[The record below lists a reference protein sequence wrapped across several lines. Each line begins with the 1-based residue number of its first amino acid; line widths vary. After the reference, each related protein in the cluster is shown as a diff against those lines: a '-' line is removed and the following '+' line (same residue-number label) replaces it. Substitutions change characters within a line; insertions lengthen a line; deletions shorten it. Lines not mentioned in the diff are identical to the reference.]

1 MQPDQPTTPPTS
13 SDDSLSFREI
23 VLLARGHFAEYRR
36 RWLVLLL
43 AGLLTGGALGLY
55 AWLSPP
61 TYTGTL
67 TYLVADNQLGRS
79 TNFLSQFSSLLG
91 VSAPG
96 AQTYAQLTEIS
107 RSFHLLT
114 QVLFEKTTIGG
125 KTDFL
130 ANHVIDAEKFHENLW
145 APSDKDEERGFTLS
159 NFYFTRTNPDS
170 FSRQE
175 KVAIKS
181 LYNALHGLP
190 AGREQLLVCDYN
202 DETGI
207 LSVAF
212 TAHNEALAVE
222 FPQALFTALRNFY
235 LRSSTEL
242 QARTLDLM
250 STKTDSLR
258 RVLEGRE
265 RSQARFQDR
274 DDALLFQEDRLPN
287 VRLERDRQMLGLMY
301 GEAVKNREIAD
312 FALQNALP
320 ALQIIDKPYAP
331 LTASRKSPLQFA
343 VLGSVLGAFVVCLFL
358 SLRLLWREALDR

>member
-1 MQPDQPTTPPTS
+1 MQADQSILPPAS
-13 SDDSLSFREI
+13 DDDSLSFRDL
-23 VLLARGHFAEYRR
+23 VFLARGHFAEYRR
-36 RWLVLLL
+36 RWLTLLV
-43 AGLLTGGALGLY
+43 AGALTGGALGLY
-55 AWLSPP
+55 AWFSPP

-67 TYLVADNQLGRS
+67 TYLLADNQLGRS

-96 AQTYAQLTEIS
+96 TQTYAQLTEIS
-107 RSFHLLT
+107 RSFNLLT
-114 QVLFEKTTIGG
+114 QVLFEKKTIGG
-125 KTDFL
+125 KEDLL
-130 ANHVIDAEKFHENLW
+130 ANHIIDAEKFHDDLW

-159 NFYFTRTNPDS
+159 NFYFTRTNPDA

-175 KVAIKS
+175 QVAIKS
-181 LYNALHGLP
+181 LFNALQGLP
-190 AGREQLLVCDYN
+190 AGREKLLSCDYD

-207 LSVAF
+207 MSLEF
-212 TAHNEALAVE
+212 TSHNEALAAE
-222 FPQALFTALRNFY
+222 FPQALFAALRDFY
-235 LRSSTEL
+235 LRSSTEM

-343 VLGSVLGAFVVCLFL
+343 VLGSVLGVFLVCLFL
-358 SLRLLWREALDR
+358 SLRLLWREALQR